1 MTEALAWA
9 LMQQQW
15 AKAILDD
22 LEVLDFAATDFLAYL
37 LGQGEGKVTAAA
49 ALFRTNFVKE
59 QKLNH
64 PYAQVLMARRTSA
77 RSGEP
82 PCRPLTLPAYEQI
95 ILAAAERAG
104 LRDLP
109 ALPHSSRHGSA
120 AMATSGKTLSAAN
133 PFPELAYRIR
143 GTLRARR
150 KAAG

>member
-1 MTEALAWA
+1 M
-9 LMQQQW
+9 
-15 AKAILDD
+15 
-22 LEVLDFAATDFLAYL
+22 LDFAATDFLAYL
-37 LGQGEGKVTAAA
+37 FGQGESQVTAAA

-95 ILAAAERAG
+95 ILAAAKRAG
-104 LRDLP
+104 LRGLV

-120 AMATSGKTLSAAN
+120 AVATNGKTLSAAN

-143 GTLRARR
+143 GTL
-150 KAAG
+150 